1 MIIQTQMNRIRVS
14 FLVVLFLLTT
24 IRTVSFAQT
33 SGKSEGLRPQL
44 ISIIKKYKAKVGV
57 GLIHLEKGDTLL
69 VNNHLYFPMQSVYKF
84 PLALAVLDRVDKGE
98 LKLDQVY
105 HVTKEDLADE
115 TWSPLKKQ
123 FPEGNVDLTVAELLD
138 YSVSKS
144 DNIACDILFKLT
156 NGTEPVNNYIHGIGI
171 SKIAIMA
178 TEHEMRA
185 DWKIQYTNWSTP
197 MAMSRLLE
205 GFYQKR
211 YLSDSSNN
219 FLMKLMIESSNDP
232 ARIKALLP
240 EGTIVAHKTGT
251 SDTRG
256 NITDACNDVGIIF
269 LPDGTHLALSVLVC
283 KSEEN
288 YDDTR
293 KLIAE
298 IAKTVFDF
306 YTDSQSPESKN

>member
-1 MIIQTQMNRIRVS
+1 MVIQIPLKRIRVS
-14 FLVVLFLLTT
+14 FLSVLFLLTA
-24 IRTVSFAQT
+24 IRTGSFAQT
-33 SGKSEGLRPQL
+33 LDKSEDLRSQL
-44 ISIIKKYKAKVGV
+44 ITIINKYKAKVGI

-69 VNNHLYFPMQSVYKF
+69 INNHLHFPMQSVYKF

-105 HVTKEDLADE
+105 HVTKEDLLDE

-123 FPEGNVDLTVAELLD
+123 FPEGNIDLTVAELLD

-144 DNIACDILFKLT
+144 DNIACDILFKLM
-156 NGTEPVNNYIHGIGI
+156 NGTEPVNSYIHGVGI
-171 SKIAIMA
+171 SKIAIAA

-185 DWKIQYTNWSTP
+185 DWKIQYTNWCTP

-205 GFYQKR
+205 GLYLRK
-211 YLSDSSNN
+211 YLSDSTNT
-219 FLMKLMIESSNDP
+219 FLVKLMIESSNDA

-256 NITDACNDVGIIF
+256 KITDACNDVGIIF
-269 LPDGTHLALSVLVC
+269 LPDGSHLALSVLVC
-283 KSEEN
+283 KSEES

-306 YTDSQSPESKN
+306 YTNLQSPESKN